1 MTRDDIQA
9 GDVITLSN
17 TNKFRIIEVSGFLYF
32 LNINSWYAQS
42 RLDSLCTQDLK
53 PILGKC
59 EIIII
64 ERNNKVI
71 WTRPVEMTISEIEKA
86 LKLTPGSLRIK
97 DHD

>member
-17 TNKFRIIEVSGFLYF
+17 TSKFRILNVSGFLYF
-32 LNINSWYAQS
+32 LNTNSWYTQS

-53 PILGKC
+53 PHFGKC
-59 EIIII
+59 EIVSI

-71 WTRPVEMTISEIEKA
+71 WTKPVEMTISEIEQL

-97 DHD
+97 DHV